1 MLFLIPSAE
10 RVVGRVCPLVILRL
24 IRRLRNALY
33 QSPRNK
39 VIKARVSP
47 RQAVPF
53 FFHKFTKLCTY
64 LRYRMFLSSVSS
76 LERYI
81 ISRDL
86 AFFCL
91 DFYSGERATDL
102 GRVYTKEVLLLPED
116 QGLLF
121 HQTFGKTLRGN
132 DSKNQFAVK
141 RCPQDTMVCPVVNLT
156 TYVKIADFMNINLR
170 EGTGRPPSVSGGRC

>member
-1 MLFLIPSAE
+1 MSPGNPAAHPSVKKYLISISEEQA
-10 RVVGRVCPLVILRL
+10 
-24 IRRLRNALY
+24 
-33 QSPRNK
+33 
-39 VIKARVSP
+39 KARISP

-53 FFHKFTKLCTY
+53 LFHKFTKLCTY

-91 DFYSGERATDL
+91 DFYSGDRASDL

-121 HQTFGKTLRGN
+121 HQTFGKTLRGK
-132 DSKNQFAVK
+132 DSKNHK
-141 RCPQDTMVCPVVNLT
+141 R
-156 TYVKIADFMNINLR
+156 
-170 EGTGRPPSVSGGRC
+170 TGRGGEGGCSPPKFWATQIFWAARENLGKANF

>member
-1 MLFLIPSAE
+1 MSPGNPAAHPSVKKYLISISEEQA
-10 RVVGRVCPLVILRL
+10 
-24 IRRLRNALY
+24 
-33 QSPRNK
+33 
-39 VIKARVSP
+39 KARISP
-47 RQAVPF
+47 RQTVPF

-121 HQTFGKTLRGN
+121 HQTFGKTLRGK
-132 DSKNQFAVK
+132 DSKNHK
-141 RCPQDTMVCPVVNLT
+141 R
-156 TYVKIADFMNINLR
+156 
-170 EGTGRPPSVSGGRC
+170 TGRGGEGGCSPPQILGNSDSLGSNRKFGQSQLLKTFHVFY

>member
-1 MLFLIPSAE
+1 MSPGNPAAHPSVKKYLISISEEQA
-10 RVVGRVCPLVILRL
+10 
-24 IRRLRNALY
+24 
-33 QSPRNK
+33 
-39 VIKARVSP
+39 KARISP

-53 FFHKFTKLCTY
+53 FFHKFTKLCTD
-64 LRYRMFLSSVSS
+64 LRNRMFLSSVSS

-102 GRVYTKEVLLLPED
+102 GRVYTKEVLLLPKD

-121 HQTFGKTLRGN
+121 HQTFGKTLRGK
-132 DSKNQFAVK
+132 DSKNHK
-141 RCPQDTMVCPVVNLT
+141 R
-156 TYVKIADFMNINLR
+156 
-170 EGTGRPPSVSGGRC
+170 TGRGGEGGCSPPQFWATQIFWAARENLGKANF

>member
-1 MLFLIPSAE
+1 MSPGNPAAHPSVKKYLISISEEQA
-10 RVVGRVCPLVILRL
+10 
-24 IRRLRNALY
+24 
-33 QSPRNK
+33 
-39 VIKARVSP
+39 KARISP

-121 HQTFGKTLRGN
+121 HQTFGKTLRGK
-132 DSKNQFAVK
+132 DSKNHK
-141 RCPQDTMVCPVVNLT
+141 R
-156 TYVKIADFMNINLR
+156 
-170 EGTGRPPSVSGGRC
+170 TGRGGGRGAAAPPNFGQLRLFGQQEKIWAKPTFKDVFMFFY